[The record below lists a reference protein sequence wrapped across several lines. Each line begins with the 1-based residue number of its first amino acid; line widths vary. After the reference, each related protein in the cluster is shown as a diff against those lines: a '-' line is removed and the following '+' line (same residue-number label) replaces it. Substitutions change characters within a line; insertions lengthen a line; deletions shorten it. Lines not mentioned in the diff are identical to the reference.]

1 MSDNIYLGNP
11 LLKKANTSMEFT
23 QEQILEFMR
32 CKDDPVYFAKNYVR
46 IVTLDHGLMPFDLYP
61 FQEKLINNFHENR
74 FNICKMP
81 RQTGK
86 ALSLDTPI
94 PTPTGWTTM
103 EDVKIGDNILS
114 PSGDNVSVTMK
125 TETMYNHNCYKL
137 YFDNG
142 EEIIADADHL
152 WEVDSSYWRTGKK
165 VIRSQEIY
173 DRYKS
178 KAQNKR
184 GKGVQGS
191 LYIEKSKPI
200 NFIKNLLDID
210 PYLLGVWLGD
220 GYSSDGRI
228 IAHKDDYTFY
238 KKRIDVEYER
248 EDGNCIRFK
257 VKDFISKLKS
267 YNLLKNKHIPQNYLR
282 SSYED
287 RLELLRGLM
296 DTDGSVTK
304 NTRSFEFY
312 QKNYDL
318 ILQVVELLSTLGIK
332 SNIRHRKIKGNYY
345 HTISFTTE
353 EQVFNLQRKLNNVDS
368 QRSTR
373 IQESRHYIHKIEKV
387 DSVPV
392 ACIRVDSEDHLFLCG
407 KTFIPTHN
415 STTVVSYLLHYAVF
429 NDNVNIGILA
439 NKAATARELLDRLQT
454 AYENL
459 PKWMQQGIISWNKG
473 SLELENGSKILAAS
487 TSASAV
493 RGMSFNILFL
503 DEFAFVPNHIAE
515 SFFASVY
522 PTITSGKNTKVI
534 IVSTP
539 HGMNHFYRMWHDAET
554 GKNGYVFTDVHWSE
568 VPGRDEE
575 WKKQTIANTSEQQF
589 KVEFLCEFLGSVDTL
604 IAPSKL
610 RNFVYDHPK
619 TRNAGLDVYVDPGEN
634 CDYVVTVDVARGVG
648 NDYSAFVVVDI
659 TQFPHKVVAKYRDN
673 EIKPMMF
680 PSVIYEVAKSYNNA
694 FILCEVNDVGDQVAS
709 ILQYDLE
716 YQNILMCSMRGRAG
730 QIVGQGF
737 SGKKTQ
743 LGVKMSKTVKKV
755 GCLNLKTM
763 IEEDKLIFNDY
774 EIMSELTTF
783 IQKHNSFE
791 AEEGCNDDLAMC
803 LVIYAWLVC
812 QDYFKELTDQDVR
825 KRLYDEQ
832 KNQIEQDMAPFGF
845 VSDGLD
851 ETSFVDSE
859 GDRWFADEYGDRSYM
874 WEYR

>member
-1 MSDNIYLGNP
+1 MSDSIYLGNP

-32 CKDDPVYFAKNYVR
+32 CKDDPVYFAKNYVK

-61 FQEKLINNFHENR
+61 FQEKLINNFHSNR

-86 ALSLDTPI
+86 ALALDTPI

-257 VKDFISKLKS
+257 VKDFRSKLKS

-332 SNIRHRKIKGNYY
+332 SNIRHRKIKDNYY

-392 ACIRVDSEDHLFLCG
+392 ACIQVDSEDHLFLCG

-459 PKWMQQGIISWNKG
+459 PKWMQQGVISWNKG
-473 SLELENGSKILAAS
+473 SLELENGSKIMAAS

-522 PTITSGKNTKVI
+522 PTITSGQNTKVI

-539 HGMNHFYRMWHDAET
+539 HGMNHFYRMWHDAEN
-554 GKNGYVFTDVHWSE
+554 GKNGYIFTDVHWSE
-568 VPGRDEE
+568 VPGRDSA
-575 WKKQTIANTSEQQF
+575 WKAQTISNTSEQQF
-589 KVEFLCEFLGSVDTL
+589 KVEFECLGGETL
-604 IAPSKL
+604 IEIQ
-610 RNFVYDHPK
+610 D
-619 TRNAGLDVYVDPGEN
+619 
-634 CDYVVTVDVARGVG
+634 
-648 NDYSAFVVVDI
+648 
-659 TQFPHKVVAKYRDN
+659 DN
-673 EIKPMMF
+673 E
-680 PSVIYEVAKSYNNA
+680 
-694 FILCEVNDVGDQVAS
+694 
-709 ILQYDLE
+709 
-716 YQNILMCSMRGRAG
+716 NISKVSM
-730 QIVGQGF
+730 
-737 SGKKTQ
+737 
-743 LGVKMSKTVKKV
+743 
-755 GCLNLKTM
+755 
-763 IEEDKLIFNDY
+763 ED
-774 EIMSELTTF
+774 
-783 IQKHNSFE
+783 
-791 AEEGCNDDLAMC
+791 
-803 LVIYAWLVC
+803 
-812 QDYFKELTDQDVR
+812 
-825 KRLYDEQ
+825 LYDR
-832 KNQIEQDMAPFGF
+832 M
-845 VSDGLD
+845 
-851 ETSFVDSE
+851 
-859 GDRWFADEYGDRSYM
+859 
-874 WEYR
+874 